1 MLEGY
6 KEKLLKQ
13 KNKIS
18 RHIEYRRLK
27 RVRRKHTPAYSY
39 CKNCGKKLKGMYCS
53 QCGQYALDI
62 EQPFWKY
69 LLQYIEN
76 VYQFDGKVWLT
87 LYYLFRRPGFLTR
100 EFNAGKINSYV
111 HPLRLFMFLSCLFF
125 IFAFSLIADFNDL
138 KSRTEMMDNIEI
150 VSTSDEEEYHEVADI
165 HGLEDTVVWSVTDTS
180 MLSEYKPALRILESP
195 YSDTFRVKVTKIVF
209 EDIFSRWEKS
219 DSIYVLTEDS
229 LHKAVVDE
237 TQIKNR
243 ELKDLRSEVEYNK
256 LVSWYSSN
264 WPLIALLLIPIFAVL
279 LKFLFR
285 KEKLGYMMH
294 LVFALHMHSVL
305 LIILAVM
312 LILLWNGVNISLL
325 YSLSLVYFFIYS
337 VVAVRRVYSR
347 NSWLKAIVKTV
358 LLYGCYLIIWIAV
371 FVLSLLWISENI
383 LE

>member
-1 MLEGY
+1 
-6 KEKLLKQ
+6 
-13 KNKIS
+13 
-18 RHIEYRRLK
+18 
-27 RVRRKHTPAYSY
+27 
-39 CKNCGKKLKGMYCS
+39 
-53 QCGQYALDI
+53 
-62 EQPFWKY
+62 
-69 LLQYIEN
+69 
-76 VYQFDGKVWLT
+76 
-87 LYYLFRRPGFLTR
+87 
-100 EFNAGKINSYV
+100 
-111 HPLRLFMFLSCLFF
+111 MFLSCLFF
-125 IFAFSLIADFNDL
+125 IFAFSLISDFNDL

-180 MLSEYKPALRILESP
+180 MLSEYKPTLRILESP

>member
-1 MLEGY
+1 M
-6 KEKLLKQ
+6 
-13 KNKIS
+13 
-18 RHIEYRRLK
+18 
-27 RVRRKHTPAYSY
+27 
-39 CKNCGKKLKGMYCS
+39 
-53 QCGQYALDI
+53 
-62 EQPFWKY
+62 
-69 LLQYIEN
+69 
-76 VYQFDGKVWLT
+76 WLT

-219 DSIYVLTEDS
+219 DSIYVLPEDS

-358 LLYGCYLIIWIAV
+358 LLYGCYLILWIAV